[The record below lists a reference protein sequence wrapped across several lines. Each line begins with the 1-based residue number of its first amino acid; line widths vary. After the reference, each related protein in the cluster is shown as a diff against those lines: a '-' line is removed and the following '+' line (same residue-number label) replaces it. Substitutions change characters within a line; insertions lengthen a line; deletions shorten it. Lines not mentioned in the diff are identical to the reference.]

1 MNPSRDAIQQSYEA
15 CRRVSRAAGSNFF
28 FCFLLLPRAKRRAM
42 EALYAFMRHTDD
54 LADNPRP
61 TEQRAADLLQWRA
74 AFDDGLNGRLDT
86 DPLQQ
91 RFSLL
96 PAVVDTVR
104 HFQIPEQHLRAAIDG
119 VEMDLH
125 KRRYE
130 TFDQLEQYCHR
141 VASAVG
147 LACVHIWGFR
157 DRAAFEPARKCGIA
171 MQLTNILRDLRE
183 DARSDRVYLPL
194 EDLRQCDYS
203 CDRFIEDVIRG
214 KADARFDRLMSLEI
228 ARAETYYREG
238 AELMPWL
245 APDGRR
251 IFGTMMSTYHA
262 LLEKIAR
269 RPRDVLSCRV
279 RLSRPKKLR
288 IVARWTLLPPR
299 TPVRS

>member
-1 MNPSRDAIQQSYEA
+1 MNASRETIQQSYEM

-28 FCFLLLPRAKRRAM
+28 LCFLLLPRAKRRAM

-54 LADNPRP
+54 LADNPQSVER
-61 TEQRAADLLQWRA
+61 RAADLLQWRA
-74 AFDDGLNGRLDT
+74 AFEDALSDRLDA
-86 DPLQQ
+86 D
-91 RFSLL
+91 RVASFSLL

-104 HFQIPEQHLRAAIDG
+104 RYEIPEQHLRAAIDG

-130 TFDQLEQYCHR
+130 TFGQLEEYCHR

-157 DRAAFEPARKCGIA
+157 DQQAFEPARKCGIA
-171 MQLTNILRDLRE
+171 LQLTNILRDLQE

-203 CDRFIEDVIRG
+203 DGQFVEDMIRG
-214 KADARFDRLMSLEI
+214 EADARFDRLMSLEI
-228 ARAETYYREG
+228 ARAETFYREG
-238 AELMPWL
+238 VELMQWL

-251 IFGTMMSTYHA
+251 IFGMMMSTYHA
-262 LLEKIAR
+262 LLEKIER
-269 RPRDVLSCRV
+269 RPRDVLSRRV
-279 RLSRPKKLR
+279 RVGRLKKLR
-288 IVARWTLLPPR
+288 IATRWTLLPPR
-299 TPVRS
+299 TPVLS